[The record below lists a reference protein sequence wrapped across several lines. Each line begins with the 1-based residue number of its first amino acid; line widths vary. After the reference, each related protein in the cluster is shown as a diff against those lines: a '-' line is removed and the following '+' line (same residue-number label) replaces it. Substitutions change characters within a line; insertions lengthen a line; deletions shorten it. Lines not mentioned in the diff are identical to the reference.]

1 MSNLGN
7 YYAARRTVIEQLRN
21 EGLDAEQIAAQLQLS
36 PDLINAD
43 LEALEKRRV
52 KPRKSISSVVF
63 SLNRQRHTEPTTATA
78 QQHDVAGLLRISI
91 HTP

>member
-21 EGLDAEQIAAQLQLS
+21 EGLDAEQIAEQIAAQLQLS

-43 LEALEKRRV
+43 LEALEKE
-52 KPRKSISSVVF
+52 KGETQKKYQ
-63 SLNRQRHTEPTTATA
+63 QR
-78 QQHDVAGLLRISI
+78 GL
-91 HTP
+91 